1 MPDGGGAMAAKT
13 QIARWGN
20 SLAVRIPKH
29 LADEAG
35 LREGDDL
42 VLEVEAQGSLAVK
55 LAERPASL
63 ADLVSRITPQNL
75 HREVPWGASVGAEL
89 W

>member
-1 MPDGGGAMAAKT
+1 MEGECAAMASKA
-13 QIARWGN
+13 QIGRWGN

-29 LADEAG
+29 VADEAG

-42 VLEVEAQGSLAVK
+42 VLEVEAQGSVAIK
-55 LAERPASL
+55 LAARPQSL
-63 ADLVSRITPQNL
+63 AELVSQITPQNL
-75 HREVPWGASVGAEL
+75 HREEQWGGPVGAEL

>member
-1 MPDGGGAMAAKT
+1 MATKA

-29 LADEAG
+29 VADEAG

-42 VLEVEAQGSLAVK
+42 VLEVEAQGSVAIK
-55 LAERPASL
+55 LAEPPQSL
-63 ADLVSRITPQNL
+63 ADLVSRITAQNL
-75 HREVPWGASVGAEL
+75 HREAEWGGPVGAEL

>member
-1 MPDGGGAMAAKT
+1 MVAKA
-13 QIARWGN
+13 QVSRWGN

-29 LADEAG
+29 VADEAG
-35 LREGDDL
+35 LREGDNL
-42 VLEVEAQGSLAVK
+42 VLEVAEQGSVAIK
-55 LAERPASL
+55 LAEPHKSL

-75 HREVPWGASVGAEL
+75 HREEPWGAPVGAEL